1 MSTVPSTAEI
11 AKDAKWLAQASDSA
25 GTVFRLIEMTP
36 DSYRSASFLDDRLFQ
51 TAVNAHTLPAHE
63 VEAALPRDARTD
75 ARWIFHIGHV
85 GSTLISRL
93 LGELDG
99 VLAIRE
105 PRLLR
110 DLAAL
115 PVARRNELMPTIHK
129 LFSRAFGA
137 EDTALVKAT
146 SFVAEIAAELVP
158 AGGHA
163 LFVHVDPAT
172 YIATILAGENSLKE
186 LGVLAPARARRMES
200 RVRRLDLRGGSPA
213 DFAAAAWACEMTAL
227 ECAAEVIG
235 IGRVR
240 WVDFDALLN
249 DVPAMLAGLAD
260 FLGFHAPPERIG
272 EIVRGPLLSRY
283 SKAPEYEYSP
293 SLRRELIDQERRV
306 HGEQIDAAL
315 AMLNSAAQGSPLLA
329 QALARGRPER

>member
-1 MSTVPSTAEI
+1 MV
-11 AKDAKWLAQASDSA
+11 
-25 GTVFRLIEMTP
+25 EMTP

-51 TAVNAHTLPAHE
+51 TAVKAHTLPAIE
-63 VEAALPRDARTD
+63 VEAALSSGARTD

-93 LGELDG
+93 LGELNG
-99 VLAIRE
+99 VLAVRE

-115 PVARRNELMPTIHK
+115 PAPRRNALMPTIHK
-129 LFSRAFGA
+129 LFSRTFGA
-137 EDTALVKAT
+137 EETALVKAT
-146 SFVAEIAAELVP
+146 SFVGEIAAELVP
-158 AGGHA
+158 AGGRA
-163 LFVHVDPAT
+163 LFVHLEPAT

-200 RVRRLDLRGGSPA
+200 RVRGLDVRRGSAA
-213 DFAAAAWACEMTAL
+213 DSAAAAWACEMTAL
-227 ECAAEVIG
+227 ERAADDIG
-235 IGRVR
+235 HARVR

-249 DVPAMLAGLAD
+249 DVPATLAASAD
-260 FLGFHAPPERIG
+260 FLGFRAPPERIG

-283 SKAPEYEYSP
+283 SKAPEYDYSP
-293 SLRRELIDQERRV
+293 SLRRELIDQQRRV
-306 HGEQIDAAL
+306 HREQINAAI
-315 AMLNSAAQGSPLLA
+315 AMLNSAAQESPLLA